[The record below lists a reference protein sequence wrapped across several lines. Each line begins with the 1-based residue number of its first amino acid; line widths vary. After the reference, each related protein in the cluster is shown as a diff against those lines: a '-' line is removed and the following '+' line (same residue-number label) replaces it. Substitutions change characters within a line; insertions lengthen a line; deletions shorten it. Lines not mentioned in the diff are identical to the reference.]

1 MSEKPTKAREV
12 VTKSKVETMLEEVGN
27 MSLRIFDSTI
37 NCRFTNKWSQVSD
50 ILVLLNQM
58 TL

>member
-37 NCRFTNKWSQVSD
+37 NCRFTNK
-50 ILVLLNQM
+50 
-58 TL
+58 